1 MNFENFC
8 LFLFP
13 FHVHKIL
20 PEVTALE
27 VDSADCF
34 VEISVV
40 AWDVDGRQMLQYH
53 RKVWELREEN
63 SDGKAHHSSDFRVPT
78 EGAIW
83 GGFSGGWEAGT
94 LWNGSNEVHQGS
106 DQATTLLS

>member
-1 MNFENFC
+1 MNFEDSD
-8 LFLFP
+8 LLLFP

-78 EGAIW
+78 EGA
-83 GGFSGGWEAGT
+83 
-94 LWNGSNEVHQGS
+94 V
-106 DQATTLLS
+106 